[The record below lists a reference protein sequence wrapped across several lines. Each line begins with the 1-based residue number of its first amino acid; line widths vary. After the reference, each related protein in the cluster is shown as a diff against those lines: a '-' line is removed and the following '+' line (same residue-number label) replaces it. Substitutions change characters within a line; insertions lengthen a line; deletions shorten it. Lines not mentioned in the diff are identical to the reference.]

1 MRWRLRE
8 ANESPGSAKKIGMRV
23 QSQVQLRPFGR
34 AEEASHEGWVG
45 VSRFGSG
52 RIVVSG
58 SDSEFSGGIIE
69 IASAIGLE

>member
-1 MRWRLRE
+1 M
-8 ANESPGSAKKIGMRV
+8 
-23 QSQVQLRPFGR
+23 QSEVQLRPFLG
-34 AEEASHEGWVG
+34 AEEAVYEGWVG

-58 SDSEFSGGIIE
+58 ADSEFSRGVIE